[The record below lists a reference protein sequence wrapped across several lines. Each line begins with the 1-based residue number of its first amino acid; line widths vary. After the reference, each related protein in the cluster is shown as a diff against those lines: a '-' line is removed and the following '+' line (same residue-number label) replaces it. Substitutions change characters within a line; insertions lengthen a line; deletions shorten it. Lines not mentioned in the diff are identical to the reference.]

1 MNRQNYNILA
11 GEGDILR
18 ILKEIDKAENRESI
32 GAGIQKLLEV
42 LGNYGNADRTYL
54 FETVHT
60 PEIFTN
66 TYEWCADGITAQR
79 DNLQDVK
86 FEEMPCWVKKFRQG
100 ESVIVN
106 NIEDICHTMP
116 FEYKLL
122 KMKAIKSVVV
132 LPLFHGS
139 CLTGFLGL
147 DNPYIQENENFIFF
161 LELIGAHLG
170 SAWVNTLVEQHL
182 KQKTK
187 ELEHKNMFLDTLCQ
201 EYTSVYYVDL
211 DAGVGEIIKIDSG
224 ANAAKFIYYRAENPI
239 RRVGWG

>member
-11 GEGDILR
+11 GEGNILR

-86 FEEMPCWVKKFRQG
+86 YMEFLFVALGGAAGAVSRYAISLIPVKSGFP
-100 ESVIVN
+100 ILTLIT
-106 NIEDICHTMP
+106 NIIG
-116 FEYKLL
+116 
-122 KMKAIKSVVV
+122 AV
-132 LPLFHGS
+132 
-139 CLTGFLGL
+139 
-147 DNPYIQENENFIFF
+147 
-161 LELIGAHLG
+161 LIGFIAGIVG
-170 SAWVNTLVEQHL
+170 SKNEISKNTILFW
-182 KQKTK
+182 KTGVCGGFTTFSTFS
-187 ELEHKNMFLDTLCQ
+187 LEAYNLFENGKHVMGVL
-201 EYTSVYYVDL
+201 YVL
-211 DAGVGEIIKIDSG
+211 LS
-224 ANAAKFIYYRAENPI
+224 
-239 RRVGWG
+239 